1 MITCDAFIAL
11 TADENVKRRNL
22 LEAVHTSVDEVNK
35 CRIALLACKEQAR
48 WLNERIRYCKKYL
61 SPVDKAIFDPMRK
74 ELWEF
79 PSLLD
84 PIKDFS
90 IGAKCYAYLLY
101 YRQQMNNLQKIIK
114 KLKAE
119 FLHQNKTLSKKRNEL
134 NDYDGML
141 NTQYAKINDAK
152 SS

>member
-35 CRIALLACKEQAR
+35 CRIALLNCKEQVR
-48 WLNERIRYCKKYL
+48 WLNERIQYCKKYL
-61 SPVDKAIFDPMRK
+61 SSVDKAIFDPMRK

-119 FLHQNKTLSKKRNEL
+119 FLHQNKTLSKKQNEL
-134 NDYDGML
+134 NDYDDML
-141 NTQYAKINDAK
+141 NTKYAKINNAK

>member
-1 MITCDAFIAL
+1 MITGDTFFAL
-11 TADENVKRRNL
+11 TAGENIKRSNL

-35 CRIALLACKEQAR
+35 CRITLLNCKEQVR
-48 WLNERIRYCKKYL
+48 WLNERIQYCKKYL
-61 SPVDKAIFDPMRK
+61 SSVDKAIFDPMRK

-90 IGAKCYAYLLY
+90 IGAKCYSYLLY

-119 FLHQNKTLSKKRNEL
+119 FLHQIKTLSKKQNEL
-134 NDYDGML
+134 NEYDGML
-141 NTQYAKINDAK
+141 NTKYAKINDAK

>member
-1 MITCDAFIAL
+1 MITCDTFFAL
-11 TADENVKRRNL
+11 TADENIKRRNL

-35 CRIALLACKEQAR
+35 CRIALLSCKEQVR
-48 WLNERIRYCKKYL
+48 WLNERIQYCKKYL
-61 SPVDKAIFDPMRK
+61 SSVDKAIFDPMRK

-90 IGAKCYAYLLY
+90 IGAKCYSYLLY

-119 FLHQNKTLSKKRNEL
+119 FLHQNKALSKKQNEL
-134 NDYDGML
+134 NDYDDML
-141 NTQYAKINDAK
+141 NTKYAKINDAK

>member
-35 CRIALLACKEQAR
+35 CRIALLNCKEQVR
-48 WLNERIRYCKKYL
+48 WLNERIQYCKKYL
-61 SPVDKAIFDPMRK
+61 SSVDKAIFDPMRK

-119 FLHQNKTLSKKRNEL
+119 FLHQNKTLSKKQNEL

-141 NTQYAKINDAK
+141 NTKYAKINNAK

>member
-1 MITCDAFIAL
+1 MITCDTFIAL
-11 TADENVKRRNL
+11 TAGENIKRRNL

-35 CRIALLACKEQAR
+35 CRIALLDCKEQAQ
-48 WLNERIRYCKKYL
+48 WLNERIQYCKKYL
-61 SPVDKAIFDPMRK
+61 SSVDKAIF
-74 ELWEF
+74 
-79 PSLLD
+79 D

-90 IGAKCYAYLLY
+90 IGAKCYSYLLY

-119 FLHQNKTLSKKRNEL
+119 FLHQNKTLSKKQNEL
-134 NDYDGML
+134 TEYDDML
-141 NTQYAKINDAK
+141 NTKYAKINDAK

>member
-1 MITCDAFIAL
+1 MITGDAFIAL
-11 TADENVKRRNL
+11 TADENIKRRSL
-22 LEAVHTSVDEVNK
+22 LEAVYTSVDEVNK
-35 CRIALLACKEQAR
+35 CRIALLNYKEQVQ
-48 WLNERIRYCKKYL
+48 WLNERIQYCKKYL
-61 SPVDKAIFDPMRK
+61 SSVDKVIFDPMRK

-90 IGAKCYAYLLY
+90 IGAKCYSYLLY

-119 FLHQNKTLSKKRNEL
+119 LLHQNKILSKKQNEL
-134 NDYDGML
+134 NEYDDIL
-141 NTQYAKINDAK
+141 NTKYAKINDAK
-152 SS
+152 SP

>member
-1 MITCDAFIAL
+1 MITGDTFFAL
-11 TADENVKRRNL
+11 TAGENIKRRNL

-35 CRIALLACKEQAR
+35 CRIALLNCKEQVR
-48 WLNERIRYCKKYL
+48 WLNERIQYCKKYL
-61 SPVDKAIFDPMRK
+61 SSVDKAIFDPMRK

-119 FLHQNKTLSKKRNEL
+119 FLHQNKTLSKKQNEL

-141 NTQYAKINDAK
+141 NTKYAKINNAK

>member
-1 MITCDAFIAL
+1 MITCDTFSAL
-11 TADENVKRRNL
+11 TADENIKRRNL

-35 CRIALLACKEQAR
+35 CRIALLNCKEQVR
-48 WLNERIRYCKKYL
+48 WLNERIQYCKKYL
-61 SPVDKAIFDPMRK
+61 ASVDKAIFDPMRK

-90 IGAKCYAYLLY
+90 IGAKCYSYLLY

-114 KLKAE
+114 KLKVE
-119 FLHQNKTLSKKRNEL
+119 FLHQNKTLSKKQNEL
-134 NDYDGML
+134 NEYDDML
-141 NTQYAKINDAK
+141 NTKYAKINDAK

>member
-1 MITCDAFIAL
+1 MITCDTFIAL
-11 TADENVKRRNL
+11 TAGENIKRRNL

-35 CRIALLACKEQAR
+35 CRIALLNCKEQVR
-48 WLNERIRYCKKYL
+48 WLNERIQYCKKYL
-61 SPVDKAIFDPMRK
+61 ASDARAIFDPMRK

-90 IGAKCYAYLLY
+90 IGAKCYSYLLY

-114 KLKAE
+114 KLKVE
-119 FLHQNKTLSKKRNEL
+119 FLHQNKTLSKKQNEL
-134 NDYDGML
+134 NEYDDML
-141 NTQYAKINDAK
+141 NTKYAKITDAK